1 MPAHQKTTPQLAPLT
16 PTAPALE
23 GRAAE
28 GAGNAARASQL
39 PQAQG
44 SAAPGLSAWGAG
56 AAAGAGA
63 TWKAAPTREQVLAG
77 TPLERGHQGDL
88 VSWVQAALTRLGLP
102 VGQTGQYGP
111 TTEAL
116 VTEFQRVWGVGK
128 TGKVGKDT
136 LGTLTRAIACSVSLQ
151 EFTSMSP
158 GIDPN
163 TAKVYLPHL
172 NASMLRA
179 NISSDA
185 RKAAYIAQLGHES
198 DGFNTLEEYASGADY
213 EGRRDLGNTQKG
225 DGKRFKG
232 RGPIQITGRA
242 NYRSYGDAVGVD
254 LIKDPA
260 LAATPGV
267 GFQLAAEYWKRN
279 DLNRYADRGEFD
291 TVTQRI
297 NGGQNGRADRRS
309 RWATAK
315 SVLAKNAN
323 KPKVVAQPAPALA
336 PSAPTVGPSAPGA
349 TTGPAGPGEAEAA
362 GGALDSLMPAA
373 LTGDYAAAAQA
384 ARQLAAAQG
393 QAEGPLGAAALQ
405 LAAALDQLAAARA
418 ALEAGEGEGARAAA
432 HAGANGLRALRDAGH
447 LSPNLADPA
456 VAEAGQLWRRAA
468 QARAGGQ
475 GPAPAPTPSPSPGP
489 APAPPAPERPADDL
503 KTVSDAISAKRALR
517 VGDEGPA
524 VLALQRLLGMGGAGL
539 SGRFGPTTAAVVQK
553 AQREAGLVADGVV
566 GPATLGALR
575 GRTAT
580 AGRDQDLRALEA
592 AVARGALRLGDKGE
606 GVLALQRLL
615 GMSGAGATGTFGQ
628 TTLAVLKKHQREAGL
643 EVDGIAGRGTLQS
656 LRGGGGGGGQPMGE
670 QDAYRNGAKL
680 GKIKVVRIDGV
691 LMAEPMVPH
700 WSRLKAAAAR
710 DGVTLKANSGFRT
723 MDEQRALY
731 RGYVNGTRGLAAAP
745 GYSNH
750 QHGEAIDIDV
760 VSDAAYRWM
769 FRNAPGMGWRNTVP
783 SEPWHWE
790 YFWRR

>member
-1 MPAHQKTTPQLAPLT
+1 MPAQQKISPSPSPLQT
-16 PTAPALE
+16 AAPAADTAQ
-23 GRAAE
+23 AA
-28 GAGNAARASQL
+28 GAGNAARAAQL
-39 PQAQG
+39 PQAQAQG
-44 SAAPGLSAWGAG
+44 GGGAPGAAWASAATTSASPWR
-56 AAAGAGA
+56 
-63 TWKAAPTREQVLAG
+63 AAPTREQVLAG
-77 TPLERGHQGDL
+77 SPLERGHQGDL
-88 VSWVQAALTRLGLP
+88 VSWVQAALVRLGLP

-111 TTEAL
+111 TTEGL

-136 LGTLTRAIACSVSLQ
+136 LSTMTRAVVCSVSLQ
-151 EFTSMSP
+151 EFTAMSP
-158 GIDPN
+158 GIAPE
-163 TAKVYLPHL
+163 TAKAYLPHL

-213 EGRRDLGNTQKG
+213 EGRGDLGNTQRG

-242 NYRSYGDAVGVD
+242 NYRSYGSAIGVD
-254 LIKDPA
+254 LVKDPA

-279 DLNRYADRGEFD
+279 DLNRFADRGEFD

-309 RWATAK
+309 RWGAAK
-315 SVLAKNAN
+315 AVLAKNAN

-336 PSAPTVGPSAPGA
+336 PAAQGNGPAVAPAPTGGGPAPDPGA
-349 TTGPAGPGEAEAA
+349 GKAEAQ
-362 GGALDSLMPAA
+362 GGALDSLVTGA
-373 LTGDYAAAAQA
+373 LSGDYAASAAAARAYAAAQA
-384 ARQLAAAQG
+384 G
-393 QAEGPLGAAALQ
+393 GSAELRAAALE
-405 LAAALDQLAAARA
+405 LAAALDQLSAARS
-418 ALEAGEGEGARAAA
+418 ALEAGDRDGTRSAA
-432 HAGANGLRALRDAGH
+432 HAGANGLRALRDQGH

-456 VAEAGQLWRRAA
+456 VAEAGQLWRRAD
-468 QARAGGQ
+468 QARLGS
-475 GPAPAPTPSPSPGP
+475 PTPSPAPGP
-489 APAPPAPERPADDL
+489 APAPPVEQRPADDL
-503 KTVSDAISAKRALR
+503 QTLSAAIADRRTLGL
-517 VGDEGPA
+517 GDEGPA
-524 VLALQRLLGMGGAGL
+524 VAALQRALGMSGAAVT
-539 SGRFGPTTAAVVQK
+539 GRFGPTTAAIVQR

-575 GRTAT
+575 GRSA
-580 AGRDQDLRALEA
+580 ANSRDRDLRALEG
-592 AVARGALRLGDKGE
+592 AVAKGALRLGDKGE

-615 GMSGAGATGTFGQ
+615 GMTGSGATGTFGQ
-628 TTLAVLKKHQREAGL
+628 TTLAVVKKHQREAGL
-643 EVDGIAGRGTLQS
+643 DPDGVVGPATLRS
-656 LRGGGGGGGQPMGE
+656 LKGGGGGEAAGE
-670 QDAYRNGAKL
+670 FEAYRNGAKL
-680 GKIKVVRIDGV
+680 GKIQIVRMDGV
-691 LMAEPMVPH
+691 LLAQPMVPH
-700 WSRLKAAAAR
+700 WTRLKAAAAR
-710 DGVTLKANSGFRT
+710 DGVQLRANSGFRT

-731 RGYVNGTRGLAAAP
+731 QGYVNGTRGLAAAP

-769 FRNAPGMGWRNTVP
+769 FRNAPAMGWRNTVP